1 MNTSNAHNSIQPDD
15 SSHSPWRGM
24 IGVDDEIIL
33 ALNGWPTAEMKR
45 LESPKEPTEA
55 KQFS

>member
-1 MNTSNAHNSIQPDD
+1 MLTIRYSQTILVIHLGGGN
-15 SSHSPWRGM
+15 
-24 IGVDDEIIL
+24 GVDDEMIL